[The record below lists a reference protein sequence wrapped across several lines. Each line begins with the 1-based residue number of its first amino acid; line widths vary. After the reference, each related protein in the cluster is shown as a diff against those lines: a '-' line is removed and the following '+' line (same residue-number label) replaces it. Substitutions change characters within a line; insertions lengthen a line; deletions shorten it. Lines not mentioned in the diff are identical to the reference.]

1 MHVFRKRLCFLL
13 GAVLVLLLASFTY
26 HRLALQREKA
36 SLNPMGQMVSV
47 NGHDMS
53 VFVKGNGPQTLVFL
67 SGAGTASPILDFKD
81 LYDGLSKQYKI
92 VVVERAGYGYSEDT
106 SKSRDVSEVLSE
118 TRQALAKAHVSG
130 PYIILSHSMASLE
143 TLLWQEKYPSEI
155 QAVIGLDWALP
166 ESYAHLKM
174 HSQILRMAR
183 LGSQLGLLRYIPSR
197 LYVPNEN
204 LSSRDRRLYQR
215 IAYRQILSQAMLNE
229 SLSVKGNAKKVDA
242 KINSQIPTL
251 LLVSN
256 GEGTSFSKEEWRN
269 YAARFAKDQKNI
281 ELTFYDAP
289 HYLYHYQ
296 TKEVVAKIEDFIK
309 GTTDYT
315 NLCY

>member
-1 MHVFRKRLCFLL
+1 MHVFMKRLLFLM
-13 GAVLVLLLASFTY
+13 GAVLVLLLASFIY

-118 TRQALAKAHVSG
+118 TRQALSKAHVSG

-155 QAVIGLDWALP
+155 KAIIGLDWALP
-166 ESYAHLKM
+166 ESYSQLRM

-204 LSSRDRRLYQR
+204 LSSSDRRLYQR

-242 KINSQIPTL
+242 KINSQISTL

-296 TKEVVAKIEDFIK
+296 TKEVVAKIEDFIE
-309 GTTDYT
+309 GTTD
-315 NLCY
+315 

>member
-1 MHVFRKRLCFLL
+1 MHVFMKRLLFLM
-13 GAVLVLLLASFTY
+13 GAVLVLLLASFIY
-26 HRLALQREKA
+26 HRLDLQREKA

-106 SKSRDVSEVLSE
+106 SKSREVSEVLSE
-118 TRQALAKAHVSG
+118 TRQALAKAQVSG

-166 ESYAHLKM
+166 ESYSQLRM

-183 LGSQLGLLRYIPSR
+183 LGSQLGLLRYLPSR
-197 LYVPNEN
+197 LYMPNEN
-204 LSSRDRRLYQR
+204 LSSSDRRLYQR

-229 SLSVKGNAKKVDA
+229 SLSVKENAKKVDA

-281 ELTFYDAP
+281 ELTFYDSP

-296 TKEVVAKIEDFIK
+296 TKEVAAKIEEFIK
-309 GTTDYT
+309 KTTD
-315 NLCY
+315 

>member
-1 MHVFRKRLCFLL
+1 MHVFMKRLLFLM
-13 GAVLVLLLASFTY
+13 GAVLVLLLASFIY

-118 TRQALAKAHVSG
+118 TRQALAKAQVSG

-155 QAVIGLDWALP
+155 KAVIGLDWALP
-166 ESYAHLKM
+166 ESYSQLRM
-174 HSQILRMAR
+174 YSQILRMAR

-204 LSSRDRRLYQR
+204 LSSSDRRLYQR

-242 KINSQIPTL
+242 KIDSQIPTL

-309 GTTDYT
+309 GTTD
-315 NLCY
+315 

>member
-1 MHVFRKRLCFLL
+1 MHVFMKRLLFLM
-13 GAVLVLLLASFTY
+13 GAVLVLLLASFIY

-118 TRQALAKAHVSG
+118 TRQALAKAQVSG

-155 QAVIGLDWALP
+155 KAIIGLDWALP
-166 ESYAHLKM
+166 ESYSQLRM

-204 LSSRDRRLYQR
+204 LSSSDRRLYQQ

-229 SLSVKGNAKKVDA
+229 SLSVNGNAKKVDT

-309 GTTDYT
+309 GTTD
-315 NLCY
+315 

>member
-1 MHVFRKRLCFLL
+1 MHVFMKRLLFLV

-36 SLNPMGQMVSV
+36 SLKPMGQMVSV
-47 NGHDMS
+47 NGHEMS
-53 VFVKGNGPQTLVFL
+53 VFVKGEGSQTLVFL

-155 QAVIGLDWALP
+155 KAIIGLDWALP

-174 HSQILRMAR
+174 HPQILRMAR

-197 LYVPNEN
+197 LYVPNAN
-204 LSSRDRRLYQR
+204 LSSSDRRLYQR
-215 IAYRQILSQAMLNE
+215 IAYCQILSQAMLNE
-229 SLSVKGNAKKVDA
+229 SLSVKENAKKVDA

-309 GTTDYT
+309 GTTD
-315 NLCY
+315 

>member
-1 MHVFRKRLCFLL
+1 MHVFMKRLLFLM
-13 GAVLVLLLASFTY
+13 GAVLVLLLASFIY
-26 HRLALQREKA
+26 HRLAFQREKA

-53 VFVKGNGPQTLVFL
+53 VFVKGNSPQTLVFL

-106 SKSRDVSEVLSE
+106 SKSRDVSEILSE
-118 TRQALAKAHVSG
+118 TRQALAKAQVSG

-166 ESYAHLKM
+166 ESYSQLKM
-174 HSQILRMAR
+174 HPQMLAMTRW
-183 LGSQLGLLRYIPSR
+183 GSQLGLLRYIPSR

-204 LSSRDRRLYQR
+204 LSSSDRRLYQR

-229 SLSVKGNAKKVDA
+229 SLSVKENAKKVDA

-309 GTTDYT
+309 GTTD
-315 NLCY
+315 

>member
-1 MHVFRKRLCFLL
+1 MHVFRKRLLFLL
-13 GAVLVLLLASFTY
+13 GAVLLLLLSSFTY

-53 VFVKGNGPQTLVFL
+53 VFVKGEGPQTLVFL

-92 VVVERAGYGYSEDT
+92 VVVERGGYGYSEDT

-143 TLLWQEKYPSEI
+143 TLLWQEKYPSEVKAI
-155 QAVIGLDWALP
+155 IGLDWALP
-166 ESYAHLKM
+166 ESYAHLTI
-174 HSQILRMAR
+174 HPQILRMAR
-183 LGSQLGLLRYIPSR
+183 WGSQLGLLRYLPGR
-197 LYVPNEN
+197 LYVPNAN
-204 LSSRDRRLYQR
+204 LSSSDHRLYQR
-215 IAYRQILSQAMLNE
+215 IAYRQILSKAMLNE
-229 SLSVKGNAKKVDA
+229 SLSVNSSID
-242 KINSQIPTL
+242 SQIPTL
-251 LLVSN
+251 LMVSN
-256 GEGTSFSKEEWRN
+256 GGGTGFSQKDWRH
-269 YAARFAKDQKNI
+269 YATSFAKDQKNI
-281 ELTFYDAP
+281 EVTFYDAP

-296 TKEVVAKIEDFIK
+296 TKEVAEKIEEFIK
-309 GTTDYT
+309 ETTE
-315 NLCY
+315 

>member
-1 MHVFRKRLCFLL
+1 MHVFMKRLLFLM
-13 GAVLVLLLASFTY
+13 GAVLVLLLASFIY

-36 SLNPMGQMVSV
+36 SLKPMGQMVSV

-118 TRQALAKAHVSG
+118 TRQALAKAQVSG

-166 ESYAHLKM
+166 ESYSQLRM

-204 LSSRDRRLYQR
+204 LSSSDRRLYQR

-229 SLSVKGNAKKVDA
+229 SLSVKENAKKVDA

-309 GTTDYT
+309 GTTD
-315 NLCY
+315 

>member
-1 MHVFRKRLCFLL
+1 MHVFMKRLLFLM
-13 GAVLVLLLASFTY
+13 GAVLVLLLASFIY

-143 TLLWQEKYPSEI
+143 TLLWQAKYPSEI

-166 ESYAHLKM
+166 ESYSQLRM
-174 HSQILRMAR
+174 HPQILRMAR

-204 LSSRDRRLYQR
+204 LSSSDRRLYQR

-269 YAARFAKDQKNI
+269 YATRFAKDQKNI

-289 HYLYHYQ
+289 HYLYHCQ

-309 GTTDYT
+309 GTTD
-315 NLCY
+315 

>member
-1 MHVFRKRLCFLL
+1 MHVFMKRLLFLM
-13 GAVLVLLLASFTY
+13 GAVLVLLLASFIY

-155 QAVIGLDWALP
+155 QAIIGLDWALP
-166 ESYAHLKM
+166 ESYSQLRM

-204 LSSRDRRLYQR
+204 LSSSDRRLYQR

-269 YAARFAKDQKNI
+269 YATRFAKDQKNI

-309 GTTDYT
+309 GTTD
-315 NLCY
+315 

>member
-1 MHVFRKRLCFLL
+1 MPVFMKRLCFLL
-13 GAVLVLLLASFTY
+13 GLVLVLLLTSFTY
-26 HRLALQREKA
+26 HRLALQREKT

-81 LYDGLSKQYKI
+81 LYDGLSKEYKI
-92 VVVERAGYGYSEDT
+92 VLVERAGYGYSEDT
-106 SKSRDVSEVLSE
+106 SKSRDVSVILSE
-118 TRQALAKAHVSG
+118 TRQALAKAQVSG

-155 QAVIGLDWALP
+155 KAIIGLDWALP
-166 ESYAHLKM
+166 ESYLQLRM

-183 LGSQLGLLRYIPSR
+183 LGSQLGLLRYLPSR
-197 LYVPNEN
+197 LYMPNEN
-204 LSSRDRRLYQR
+204 LSSSDRRLYQR

-229 SLSVKGNAKKVDA
+229 SLSVKENAKKVYA
-242 KINSQIPTL
+242 KIDSQIPTL

-256 GEGTSFSKEEWRN
+256 GEGMGFSQEEWRN

-309 GTTDYT
+309 GTTD
-315 NLCY
+315 

>member
-1 MHVFRKRLCFLL
+1 MHVFRKRLLFLL

-26 HRLALQREKA
+26 HRLALQREKV

-47 NGHDMS
+47 NGHEMS
-53 VFVKGNGPQTLVFL
+53 IFVKGEGPQTLVFL

-155 QAVIGLDWALP
+155 KAIIGLDWALP
-166 ESYAHLKM
+166 ESYSQLRM
-174 HSQILRMAR
+174 YSQILRMAH

-204 LSSRDRRLYQR
+204 LSSSDRRLYQR

-242 KINSQIPTL
+242 KIDSQIPTL

-309 GTTDYT
+309 GTTD
-315 NLCY
+315 

>member
-1 MHVFRKRLCFLL
+1 MHVFRKRLLFLL

-26 HRLALQREKA
+26 HRLALQREKV
-36 SLNPMGQMVSV
+36 SLKPMGQMVSV

-53 VFVKGNGPQTLVFL
+53 IFVKGEGAQILVFL

-130 PYIILSHSMASLE
+130 PYIILSHSMSSLE

-166 ESYAHLKM
+166 ESYLQLRM

-183 LGSQLGLLRYIPSR
+183 LGSQLGLLRYLPSR
-197 LYVPNEN
+197 LYMPNEN
-204 LSSRDRRLYQR
+204 LSSSDRRLYQR

-229 SLSVKGNAKKVDA
+229 SLSVKENAKKVTSSID
-242 KINSQIPTL
+242 SHIPTL
-251 LLVSN
+251 LMVSD
-256 GEGTSFSKEEWRN
+256 GEGTVFSQEEWRH
-269 YAARFAKDQKNI
+269 YATRFAKDQEKI

-309 GTTDYT
+309 GTTD
-315 NLCY
+315 

>member
-1 MHVFRKRLCFLL
+1 MHVFRKRLLFLL
-13 GAVLVLLLASFTY
+13 GAVLLLLLSSFTY
-26 HRLALQREKA
+26 HRLSLQREKA

-118 TRQALAKAHVSG
+118 TRQALAKAQVSG

-155 QAVIGLDWALP
+155 KAIIGLDWALP
-166 ESYAHLKM
+166 ESYAHLKI

-204 LSSRDRRLYQR
+204 LSSSDRRLYQR

-229 SLSVKGNAKKVDA
+229 SLSVEENAKKVDA

-296 TKEVVAKIEDFIK
+296 TKEVVAKIEDFLK
-309 GTTDYT
+309 GTTD
-315 NLCY
+315 

>member
-1 MHVFRKRLCFLL
+1 MHVFMKRLLFLM
-13 GAVLVLLLASFTY
+13 GAVLVLLLASFIY

-118 TRQALAKAHVSG
+118 TRQALAKAQVSG

-174 HSQILRMAR
+174 HPQILRMAR

-204 LSSRDRRLYQR
+204 LSSSDRRLYQR

-229 SLSVKGNAKKVDA
+229 SLSVKENAKKVDD
-242 KINSQIPTL
+242 KIDSQIPTL

-309 GTTDYT
+309 GITD
-315 NLCY
+315 

>member
-1 MHVFRKRLCFLL
+1 MHVFMKRLLFLM
-13 GAVLVLLLASFTY
+13 GAVLVLLLASFIY

-166 ESYAHLKM
+166 ESYSQLRM

-204 LSSRDRRLYQR
+204 LSSSDRRLYQR

-256 GEGTSFSKEEWRN
+256 GEGTSFSKEEWRH
-269 YAARFAKDQKNI
+269 YATRFAKDQKNI

-309 GTTDYT
+309 GTTD
-315 NLCY
+315 

>member
-1 MHVFRKRLCFLL
+1 MHVFMKRLLFLM
-13 GAVLVLLLASFTY
+13 GAVLVLLLASFIY

-81 LYDGLSKQYKI
+81 LYNGLSKQYKI

-130 PYIILSHSMASLE
+130 PYIILSHSMSSLE

-166 ESYAHLKM
+166 ESYLQLRM

-183 LGSQLGLLRYIPSR
+183 LGSQLGLLRYLPSR
-197 LYVPNEN
+197 LYMPNEN
-204 LSSRDRRLYQR
+204 LSSSDRRLYQR

-229 SLSVKGNAKKVDA
+229 SLSVKENAKKVYA
-242 KINSQIPTL
+242 KIDSQIPTL

-256 GEGTSFSKEEWRN
+256 GEGMGFSQEEWRN

-296 TKEVVAKIEDFIK
+296 IKEVVAKIEDFIK
-309 GTTDYT
+309 GTTD
-315 NLCY
+315 

>member
-1 MHVFRKRLCFLL
+1 MHVFMKRLLFLM
-13 GAVLVLLLASFTY
+13 GAVLVLLLASFIY

-36 SLNPMGQMVSV
+36 SLDPMGQMVSV

-155 QAVIGLDWALP
+155 KAIIGLDWALP

-204 LSSRDRRLYQR
+204 LSSSDRRLYQR

-256 GEGTSFSKEEWRN
+256 GEGTSFSKEEWRH
-269 YAARFAKDQKNI
+269 YATRFAKDQKNI

-309 GTTDYT
+309 GTTD
-315 NLCY
+315 

>member
-1 MHVFRKRLCFLL
+1 MPVFMKRLCFLQGL
-13 GAVLVLLLASFTY
+13 VLVLLLTSFTY

-67 SGAGTASPILDFKD
+67 SGAGTASSILDFKD

-92 VVVERAGYGYSEDT
+92 VVVERSGYGYSEGT

-118 TRQALAKAHVSG
+118 TRQAIAKVHVSG

-155 QAVIGLDWALP
+155 KAIIGLDWALP
-166 ESYAHLKM
+166 ESYYQIKM
-174 HSQILRMAR
+174 HPQMLSMAR
-183 LGSQLGLLRYIPSR
+183 WGSQLGLLRYLPSR
-197 LYVPNEN
+197 LYMPNEN
-204 LSSRDRRLYQR
+204 LSSSDRRLYQR

-229 SLSVKGNAKKVDA
+229 SLSVKENAKKVDA

-256 GEGTSFSKEEWRN
+256 GEGTSFSQEEWRH
-269 YAARFAKDQKNI
+269 YATRFAKDQKNI

-296 TKEVVAKIEDFIK
+296 TTEVVAKIEDFIK
-309 GTTDYT
+309 GTTD
-315 NLCY
+315 

>member
-1 MHVFRKRLCFLL
+1 MHVFRKRLLFLL
-13 GAVLVLLLASFTY
+13 GAVLLLLLSSFTY
-26 HRLALQREKA
+26 HRLSLQREKA

-47 NGHDMS
+47 NCHDMS
-53 VFVKGNGPQTLVFL
+53 VFVKGEGPQTLVFL

-118 TRQALAKAHVSG
+118 TRQALAKAQVSG

-155 QAVIGLDWALP
+155 QAVIGLDWSLP
-166 ESYAHLKM
+166 ESYSQLRM

-204 LSSRDRRLYQR
+204 LSSSDRRLYQR

-229 SLSVKGNAKKVDA
+229 SLSVEENAKKVDA

-296 TKEVVAKIEDFIK
+296 TKEVVAKIEEFIK
-309 GTTDYT
+309 GTTD
-315 NLCY
+315 

>member
-1 MHVFRKRLCFLL
+1 MHVFMKRLLFLM
-13 GAVLVLLLASFTY
+13 GAVLVLLLASFIY

-53 VFVKGNGPQTLVFL
+53 VFVKGEGPQTLVFL

-155 QAVIGLDWALP
+155 QAIIGLDWALP
-166 ESYAHLKM
+166 ESYSQLRM

-204 LSSRDRRLYQR
+204 PSSSDRRLYQR

-309 GTTDYT
+309 GTTD
-315 NLCY
+315 

>member
-1 MHVFRKRLCFLL
+1 MHVFMKRLLFLM
-13 GAVLVLLLASFTY
+13 GAVLVLLLASFIY

-155 QAVIGLDWALP
+155 QAIIGLDWALP
-166 ESYAHLKM
+166 ESYSQLRM

-183 LGSQLGLLRYIPSR
+183 LESQLGLLRYIPSR

-242 KINSQIPTL
+242 KINSQISTL

-289 HYLYHYQ
+289 HYLYHYR

-309 GTTDYT
+309 GTTD
-315 NLCY
+315 

>member
-1 MHVFRKRLCFLL
+1 MHVFMKRLLFLM
-13 GAVLVLLLASFTY
+13 GAVLVLLLASFIY
-26 HRLALQREKA
+26 HRLALQREKT

-81 LYDGLSKQYKI
+81 LYDELSKQYKI

-118 TRQALAKAHVSG
+118 TRQALAKAQVSG

-166 ESYAHLKM
+166 ESYSQLRM

-183 LGSQLGLLRYIPSR
+183 LGSQLGLLRYIPSH

-204 LSSRDRRLYQR
+204 LSSSDRRLYQR

-229 SLSVKGNAKKVDA
+229 SLSVKENAKKVDA
-242 KINSQIPTL
+242 KIDSQIPTL

-269 YAARFAKDQKNI
+269 CAARFAKDQKNI

-309 GTTDYT
+309 GTTD
-315 NLCY
+315 

>member
-1 MHVFRKRLCFLL
+1 MHVFRKRLLFLL
-13 GAVLVLLLASFTY
+13 GAVLLLLLSSFTY
-26 HRLALQREKA
+26 HRLSLQREKA
-36 SLNPMGQMVSV
+36 SLNPVGQMVSV

-53 VFVKGNGPQTLVFL
+53 VFVKGEGPQTLVFL

-92 VVVERAGYGYSEDT
+92 VVVERSGYGYSEDT

-118 TRQALAKAHVSG
+118 TRQALARAHVSG

-143 TLLWQEKYPSEI
+143 TLLWQEKYPSEVKAI
-155 QAVIGLDWALP
+155 IGLDWALP

-174 HSQILRMAR
+174 HPQILRMAR
-183 LGSQLGLLRYIPSR
+183 WGSQLGLLRYLPSR
-197 LYVPNEN
+197 LYMPNEN
-204 LSSRDRRLYQR
+204 LSSSDRRLYQR

-229 SLSVKGNAKKVDA
+229 SLSVEENAKKVDA

-256 GEGTSFSKEEWRN
+256 GEGTSFSQEEWRH
-269 YAARFAKDQKNI
+269 YATRFAKDQKNI

-296 TKEVVAKIEDFIK
+296 TTEVVAKIEDFIK
-309 GTTDYT
+309 GTTD
-315 NLCY
+315 

>member
-1 MHVFRKRLCFLL
+1 MHVFRKRLLFLL
-13 GAVLVLLLASFTY
+13 GLVLFLLLASFTY
-26 HRLALQREKA
+26 HRLGLQREKV
-36 SLNPMGQMVSV
+36 SLKPIGQMVSV

-53 VFVKGNGPQTLVFL
+53 VFVKGEGAQTLVFL

-118 TRQALAKAHVSG
+118 TRQALAKAYVSG

-143 TLLWQEKYPSEI
+143 TLLWQEKYPSET

-166 ESYAHLKM
+166 ESYAHLKI
-174 HSQILRMAR
+174 HSQMLRMAR

-204 LSSRDRRLYQR
+204 LSSSDRRLYQR

-229 SLSVKGNAKKVDA
+229 SLSVKENAKKVDA

-256 GEGTSFSKEEWRN
+256 GEGTSFSQEEWRH
-269 YAARFAKDQKNI
+269 YATRFAKDQKNI

-296 TKEVVAKIEDFIK
+296 TTEVVAKIEDFIK
-309 GTTDYT
+309 GTTD
-315 NLCY
+315 

>member
-1 MHVFRKRLCFLL
+1 MHVFMKRLLFLM
-13 GAVLVLLLASFTY
+13 GAVLVLLLASFIY

-118 TRQALAKAHVSG
+118 TRQALAKAQVSG

-155 QAVIGLDWALP
+155 KAIIGLDWALP
-166 ESYAHLKM
+166 ESYSQLRM

-204 LSSRDRRLYQR
+204 PSSSDRRLYQR

-269 YAARFAKDQKNI
+269 YATRFAKDQKNI

-296 TKEVVAKIEDFIK
+296 SKEVVAKIEDFIK
-309 GTTDYT
+309 GTTD
-315 NLCY
+315 

>member
-1 MHVFRKRLCFLL
+1 MHVFMKRLLFLM
-13 GAVLVLLLASFTY
+13 GAVLVLLLASFIY

-118 TRQALAKAHVSG
+118 TRQALAKAQVSG

-155 QAVIGLDWALP
+155 KAIIGLDWALP
-166 ESYAHLKM
+166 ESYSQLRM

-204 LSSRDRRLYQR
+204 LSISDRRLYQR

-229 SLSVKGNAKKVDA
+229 SLSVKENAKKVDD
-242 KINSQIPTL
+242 KIDSQIPTL

-309 GTTDYT
+309 GTTD
-315 NLCY
+315 

>member
-1 MHVFRKRLCFLL
+1 MHVFMKRLLFLM
-13 GAVLVLLLASFTY
+13 GAVLVLLLASFIY

-155 QAVIGLDWALP
+155 KAIIGLDWALP
-166 ESYAHLKM
+166 ESYSQLRM

-204 LSSRDRRLYQR
+204 LSSSDRRLYQR

-229 SLSVKGNAKKVDA
+229 SLSVKGKAKKVDT
-242 KINSQIPTL
+242 KIYSQIPTL

-309 GTTDYT
+309 GTTD
-315 NLCY
+315 

>member
-1 MHVFRKRLCFLL
+1 MHVFRKRLLFLL

-26 HRLALQREKA
+26 HRLALQREKV
-36 SLNPMGQMVSV
+36 SLKPMGQMVSV

-53 VFVKGNGPQTLVFL
+53 IFVKGEGAQILVFL

-155 QAVIGLDWALP
+155 QAIIGLDWALP
-166 ESYAHLKM
+166 ESYSQLRM

-204 LSSRDRRLYQR
+204 LSSSDRRLYQR

-242 KINSQIPTL
+242 KINSQISTL

-269 YAARFAKDQKNI
+269 YATRFAKDQKNI

-289 HYLYHYQ
+289 HYLYHYR

-309 GTTDYT
+309 GTTD
-315 NLCY
+315 

>member
-1 MHVFRKRLCFLL
+1 MHVFMKRLLFLM
-13 GAVLVLLLASFTY
+13 GAVLVLLLASFIY

-53 VFVKGNGPQTLVFL
+53 IFVKGNGPQTLVFL

-118 TRQALAKAHVSG
+118 TRQALAKAQVSG

-155 QAVIGLDWALP
+155 KAIIGLDWALP
-166 ESYAHLKM
+166 ESYAHLTM
-174 HSQILRMAR
+174 HPQILRMAR

-204 LSSRDRRLYQR
+204 LSSSDRRLYQR

-229 SLSVKGNAKKVDA
+229 SLSVKENAKKVDA
-242 KINSQIPTL
+242 KIDSQIPTL

-309 GTTDYT
+309 GTTD
-315 NLCY
+315 

>member
-1 MHVFRKRLCFLL
+1 MHVFRKRLLFLL

-36 SLNPMGQMVSV
+36 SLKPMGQMVSV

-53 VFVKGNGPQTLVFL
+53 VFVKGEGPQTLVFL

-118 TRQALAKAHVSG
+118 TRQALAKTHVSG

-174 HSQILRMAR
+174 HPQILRMAR

-204 LSSRDRRLYQR
+204 LSSSDRRLYQR

-256 GEGTSFSKEEWRN
+256 GEDTSFSKEEWRN

-289 HYLYHYQ
+289 HYLYHCQ

-309 GTTDYT
+309 GTTD
-315 NLCY
+315 

>member
-1 MHVFRKRLCFLL
+1 MPVFMKRLCFLQGL
-13 GAVLVLLLASFTY
+13 VLVLLLTSFTY

-53 VFVKGNGPQTLVFL
+53 VFVKGNGPQTLIFL
-67 SGAGTASPILDFKD
+67 SGAGTASSILDFKD
-81 LYDGLSKQYKI
+81 LYDGLSKEYKI
-92 VVVERAGYGYSEDT
+92 VLVERAGYGYSEDT
-106 SKSRDVSEVLSE
+106 SKSRDVSVILSE
-118 TRQALAKAHVSG
+118 TRQALAKAQVSG

-155 QAVIGLDWALP
+155 KAIIGLDWALP
-166 ESYAHLKM
+166 ESYLQLRM

-183 LGSQLGLLRYIPSR
+183 LGSQLGLLRYLPSR
-197 LYVPNEN
+197 LYMPNEN
-204 LSSRDRRLYQR
+204 LSSSDRRLYQR

-229 SLSVKGNAKKVDA
+229 SLSVKENAKKVDA

-256 GEGTSFSKEEWRN
+256 GEGMGFSQEEWRN

-309 GTTDYT
+309 GTTD
-315 NLCY
+315 